1 MRMTDAQKIF
11 KKKFKMEQI
20 IQLQTRQDRRKSK
33 IYRTACTEVFLEKCQ
48 QVGDEAQRLWMHEK
62 NAKARESSYIPDHE
76 EVGEEQEL
84 QREILGNQQ
93 SLHSRQP
100 TKKENYEDSHS

>member
-1 MRMTDAQKIF
+1 MRMQ
-11 KKKFKMEQI
+11 
-20 IQLQTRQDRRKSK
+20 
-33 IYRTACTEVFLEKCQ
+33 EK
-48 QVGDEAQRLWMHEK
+48 V
-62 NAKARESSYIPDHE
+62 AKAREIVCIPDHG

-100 TKKENYEDSHS
+100 TKKENYEDSHSQ

>member
-1 MRMTDAQKIF
+1 MLRRSLKTSSKSNKSASSKSDRIEGKV
-11 KKKFKMEQI
+11 KFIELFGQE
-20 IQLQTRQDRRKSK
+20 
-33 IYRTACTEVFLEKCQ
+33 AFLEKCQ
-48 QVGDEAQRLWMHEK
+48 QVGNEAQRLRMQEK
-62 NAKARESSYIPDHE
+62 VAKAREIVFIPDHG

-100 TKKENYEDSHS
+100 TKKENYEDSHSQ